1 MTEEIRPPTVLFV
14 DDDPSFLLLVER
26 GLHGPSW
33 RILKTTDPLKALPLL
48 EWESVDVLVADL
60 LMPEVNGVDLL
71 VRARKLFPWIPR
83 LALTCVDDSDRLM
96 RTINEAE
103 VFRYLRKP
111 IQMPDLR
118 EAVADALRRRDLL
131 RAAEAAERAGTER
144 AEALKDL
151 EARHPGIETTHLRD
165 GVHVVSDDRLA
176 DLEQRFR
183 GGPFQG
189 LLPG

>member
-1 MTEEIRPPTVLFV
+1 MTGEARRPTVLFV

-26 GLHGPSW
+26 GLHEESW
-33 RILKTTDPLKALPLL
+33 KVLKTTDPLKALPLL
-48 EWESVDVLVADL
+48 EWENVDVLVADL

-71 VRARKLFPWIPR
+71 VRARKLFPWVPR
-83 LALTCVDDSDRLM
+83 LALTCVGDSDRLV

-103 VFRYLRKP
+103 VFRFLRKP
-111 IQMPDLR
+111 IQIPELR
-118 EAVADALRRRDLL
+118 DAVGEALRRRELL
-131 RAAEAAERAGTER
+131 RPAESAERAGTQR

-151 EARHPGIETTHLRD
+151 RARHPGIETTGLRD

-183 GGPFQG
+183 GGPFDV
-189 LLPG
+189 LLSD